1 MKTRVLVIE
10 DNELNLYLVRFL
22 LERLNCEVLA
32 ARDGQQ
38 GLEMAAEFL
47 PDLVVL
53 DIQLPGMNGY
63 TVARQLRKI
72 DRLAQVPIIAVTSH
86 AMVGDREQTIAA
98 GCTGYIEKPI
108 NPHTFPQE
116 VLSFLAPK

>member
-22 LERLNCEVLA
+22 LERCNCEVAA
-32 ARDGQQ
+32 ARDGNR
-38 GLEMAAEFL
+38 GLEMAAEVL
-47 PDLVVL
+47 PDLVIL

-63 TVARQLRKI
+63 TVARRLRKI
-72 DRLAQVPIIAVTSH
+72 EALANVPIIAVTSH
-86 AMVGDREQTIAA
+86 AMVGDREQTMAA

-108 NPHTFPQE
+108 DPHTFSRE
-116 VLSFLAPK
+116 VLGFLATQ